1 MRNSGL
7 KLLSLLIAALLAWF
21 VNSENNVGDAQ
32 IFVPLKIENVPDNR
46 MLVRPLARQLVVTL
60 KGPSYQI
67 ARASAQPLTIK
78 ARLPDGVSDRYQLA
92 LRHSDIPVP
101 PSIEVVRIDPSEIE
115 VILEEKVSRDL
126 PVRVE
131 REGKLD
137 AGLRIDSIVT
147 QPDRVTVVGPSS
159 ELKSLNDVQT
169 YPIMLPELKESSAL
183 ELDLKVP
190 GNLTTVL
197 PSTVRV
203 HVNIVPLQGTRRF
216 GEREIELRAPSGSER
231 LEISPSRATI
241 EIKGEVER
249 IKGLGEEQVV
259 PYVRLSHDQDL
270 SKPFEVAVDL
280 PEWVTV
286 SKIEPRTVTL
296 SRLTPSES
304 KSKSGIKGK

>member
-78 ARLPDGVSDRYQLA
+78 ARLPDGVTDRYQLA

-101 PSIEVVRIDPSEIE
+101 PSIEVVRIDPSDIE
-115 VILEEKVSRDL
+115 VLLEEKVTREL
-126 PVRVE
+126 PVRVD

-137 AGLRIDSIVT
+137 SGLRLDAIVT
-147 QPDRVTVVGPSS
+147 QPDRVTVIGPSS
-159 ELKSLNDVQT
+159 ELKSLSEVQT
-169 YPIMLPELKESSAL
+169 YPVMLSELKESSSL
-183 ELDLKVP
+183 DLDLKVP
-190 GNLTTVL
+190 GNLTTVS
-197 PSTVRV
+197 PSAVRV
-203 HVNIVPLQGTRRF
+203 QISIVPLQGARRF
-216 GEREIELRAPSGSER
+216 SEREIELRAPSGSER
-231 LEISPSRATI
+231 LEISPSKATI

-249 IKGLGEEQVV
+249 IKGLSDEQIV

-280 PEWVTV
+280 PEWVSI
-286 SKIEPRTVTL
+286 SKIEPRMVTV
-296 SRLTPSES
+296 SRLAASENKA
-304 KSKSGIKGK
+304 KSSSKGK